1 MKEHLTIFDE
11 NHRKIG
17 EKERNQVHVDGDW
30 HETFHCWFWKE
41 DLIYLQRR
49 SMEKQDFPGKYDITA
64 AGHLATDETIANG
77 VREIEEELGLSL
89 TFEQLT
95 FMGIFEDV
103 IELDEFLDRE
113 FAHTYGYLYQG
124 EPIHFDDGEVM
135 DIVAVH
141 RNELLALTEG
151 RLRTIEGSSLMTNH
165 HVQITQADL
174 APHRLTYWQHVFD
187 SLARIDALN
196 R

>member
-113 FAHTYGYLYQG
+113 FAHTYCYLYQG
-124 EPIHFDDGEVM
+124 EPIHFDDQEVM
-135 DIVAVH
+135 DVVAVN

-151 RLRTIEGSSLMTNH
+151 RLRTIEGCSLMTNH
-165 HVQITQADL
+165 LVQITQADL
-174 APHRLTYWQHVFD
+174 VPHLQTYWQNIFE
-187 SLARIDALN
+187 SLTRMDALN

>member
-1 MKEHLTIFDE
+1 M
-11 NHRKIG
+11 
-17 EKERNQVHVDGDW
+17 
-30 HETFHCWFWKE
+30 
-41 DLIYLQRR
+41 YLQRR

-64 AGHLATDETIANG
+64 AGHLTTDETIVDG

-89 TFEQLT
+89 TFEQLA
-95 FMGIFEDV
+95 FMGVFEDT
-103 IELDEFLDRE
+103 IELDGFVDRE
-113 FAHTYGYLYQG
+113 FTHTYCYLYQG

-151 RLRTIEGSSLMTNH
+151 RLRTIEGNSLMTNH
-165 HVQITQADL
+165 LVQITQTDL
-174 APHRLTYWQHVFD
+174 APHRLTYWQNVFE
-187 SLARIDALN
+187 SLTRMDALN